1 MNNMMFD
8 DLTFYDLNTYLTM
21 REVFGLGTVALGRKL
36 GRTIEEKIITAVGGG
51 KVLDDVT
58 KDAYNKV
65 VTNVPIKSN
74 DEVLIERMDELIN
87 ESKAN

>member
-1 MNNMMFD
+1 MFD